1 MRVTSQI
8 EPIKVSSKD
17 FTPLGAQMLVKY
29 EEQTCSSGGIIYST
43 PENTW
48 WAEVFSVG
56 PGCSVEVGDRV
67 LMMQYRGENID
78 MSDGEF
84 TIVEEKNALM
94 VEEMNAVI

>member
-1 MRVTSQI
+1 MRVTTQI
-8 EPIKVSSKD
+8 EPIKVASTD

-29 EEQTCSSGGIIYST
+29 EEQTCSTGGIIFST

-48 WAEVFSVG
+48 WAEVFCVG
-56 PGCSVEVGDRV
+56 PDCSVEPGDRV
-67 LMMQYRGENID
+67 LMQQYRGENID

-94 VEEMNAVI
+94 VEDKV